1 MPNEFEGF
9 DPLNIVLIVLLIAGA
24 LAIVLYV
31 VRAILRAITA
41 RKRRSDHST
50 VSTTPK

>member
-24 LAIVLYV
+24 LAILLYV
-31 VRAILRAITA
+31 VRSILRAVTA
-41 RKRRSDHST
+41 RKQRSSN
-50 VSTTPK
+50 STTSTPLK